1 MPRFWGSET
10 RVVQPK
16 GIWNGFAEGGKGFA
30 YGLADGIG
38 GLVTKPL
45 KGAKE
50 DVSLTRSDTH
60 RKDLLE
66 LINDRLS

>member
-16 GIWNGFAEGGKGFA
+16 GIWKGFA

>member
-30 YGLADGIG
+30 YGFADGIG

-50 DVSLTRSDTH
+50 DVSLTRSGTH
-60 RKDLLE
+60 RNDLRKLMR
-66 LINDRLS
+66 NPVT

>member
-10 RVVQPK
+10 RVVQPR

-38 GLVTKPL
+38 GLVTKPM
-45 KGAKE
+45 KGAK
-50 DVSLTRSDTH
+50 
-60 RKDLLE
+60 
-66 LINDRLS
+66 